1 MSVWT
6 TESPSKGMT
15 GRKQKLAGTSV
26 RTVVKESVGTEREGR
41 KREGYKKHKTQG
53 GHMRAQPAIWREAHV
68 CKARDRSTIRHA
80 TSHNKVPPPT
90 IWDPTHRFVR

>member
-15 GRKQKLAGTSV
+15 GRKQKLAGARI
-26 RTVVKESVGTEREGR
+26 RTVVKESVRTERRR

-53 GHMRAQPAIWREAHV
+53 GHPRAWPYGSITFREDIAPLLAV
-68 CKARDRSTIRHA
+68 ARVTNMSL
-80 TSHNKVPPPT
+80 
-90 IWDPTHRFVR
+90 HRQSGTLLTGL